1 MYRGTRLQRLE
12 ERRNV
17 RRAILMILGSI
28 ALILFLI
35 WAGIPVLA
43 RLAGLI
49 SDLTMTS
56 KPVDRTDLIPP
67 GPPQIR
73 SDFTATNSRIM
84 TLSGNAEPGTTV
96 YLTHNEEAAGNVV
109 TKEDGAFEITDL
121 VLSEGQNIF
130 FAVAFD
136 QAGNQSQMSS
146 AVEIYHSTK
155 TPKLELESPTD
166 RQEVKGKTGRVDVK
180 GITDPGVRVTAN
192 ERFIIVSEDGRFSGS
207 IDLKEGENTIAVVA
221 VDRAGNQAKN
231 EVAVIYQP

>member
-1 MYRGTRLQRLE
+1 
-12 ERRNV
+12 
-17 RRAILMILGSI
+17 
-28 ALILFLI
+28 
-35 WAGIPVLA
+35 
-43 RLAGLI
+43 
-49 SDLTMTS
+49 
-56 KPVDRTDLIPP
+56 
-67 GPPQIR
+67 
-73 SDFTATNSRIM
+73 
-84 TLSGNAEPGTTV
+84 
-96 YLTHNEEAAGNVV
+96 
-109 TKEDGAFEITDL
+109 
-121 VLSEGQNIF
+121 
-130 FAVAFD
+130 
-136 QAGNQSQMSS
+136 MSS